1 MTTTTLASR
10 QVMAPNDAETIVS
23 DWVTAK
29 IMASPATTG
38 AENTSAVSLY
48 FNPGQGHARHNHPAS
63 EQLIF
68 VIGGEGVMM
77 IEDEAGR
84 PVETAIAA
92 GSLVTIPRGAFHS
105 TFNTGWEPLRILA
118 VYSPAGPEEAMRTS
132 PEFTVLAAGVQPT
145 YPVSTET

>member
-1 MTTTTLASR
+1 MKSEFATKQVVTASE
-10 QVMAPNDAETIVS
+10 VETIVS
-23 DWVTAK
+23 PWVTAK
-29 IMASPATTG
+29 IMASPRASA
-38 AENTSAVSLY
+38 AEHMGAVSLF

-84 PVETAIAA
+84 PVETPIGP

-105 TFNTGWEPLRILA
+105 TSNTGWEPLRILA
-118 VYSPAGPEEAMRTS
+118 VYSPPGPEEAMRNS
-132 PEFTVLAAGVQPT
+132 DEFIVLPPGIQP
-145 YPVSTET
+145 PQA

>member
-1 MTTTTLASR
+1 MKTTHATRS
-10 QVMAPNDAETIVS
+10 VMNPNDAETIVAH
-23 DWVTAK
+23 WVTAK
-29 IMASPATTG
+29 IMASPRTTG
-38 AENTSAVSLY
+38 AENMSAVSLY

-84 PVETAIAA
+84 PVETAIGP

-118 VYSPAGPEEAMRTS
+118 VYSPAGPEEAMRNS
-132 PEFTVLAAGVQPT
+132 AEFVVLPPGEQPNKA
-145 YPVSTET
+145 

>member
-1 MTTTTLASR
+1 MTSDTATK
-10 QVMAPNDAETIVS
+10 QVIAPGDADTIVS
-23 DWVTAK
+23 SWVTAK
-29 IMASPATTG
+29 ILASPEASG
-38 AENTSAVSLY
+38 AEHMSAVSLY

-68 VIGGEGVMM
+68 VIGGEGEMM

-84 PVETAIAA
+84 PVRTAIGP

-118 VYSPAGPEEAMRTS
+118 VYSPAGPEQAMRS
-132 PEFTVLAAGVQPT
+132 SSEFVVLEPGVAPMR
-145 YPVSTET
+145 P